1 MYAKV
6 ENNQVVLVNSNLS
19 VFGRRANSWT
29 LEDRI
34 ANGVYEVE
42 YDNTN
47 LRDTEYY
54 YNGNETFTYANGKVT
69 ASYGVATAKAL
80 EDRNEVDRDGQ
91 PLLDRDGIQVVT
103 KGLKSNHVARI
114 KSQAAGLLSSTDWY
128 VIRNAESQ
136 TAIPANISTYRTAI
150 RSKSNDMEALINA
163 VTTVDQLA
171 ALYAY
176 VNTGTEQAP
185 VFARP
190 IGEFPKL

>member
-1 MYAKV
+1 MFAKV
-6 ENNQVVLVNSNLS
+6 ENNQVVIVNSNIS
-19 VFGRRANSWT
+19 VFGRKSSSWS
-29 LEDRI
+29 EADRI

-42 YDNTN
+42 YDTSN
-47 LRDTEYY
+47 LKDQEFY
-54 YNGNETFTYANGKVT
+54 YNGNESFTFANGKVT
-69 ASYGVATAKAL
+69 ASYGVAVAKAL

-91 PLLDRDGIQVVT
+91 PLLDRDGKQVVT

-128 VIRNAESQ
+128 VIRNAESG
-136 TAIPANISTYRTAI
+136 TAIPANISTYRAAV

-163 VTTVDQLA
+163 VSSVEQLA

-190 IGEFPKL
+190 LGEFPKL